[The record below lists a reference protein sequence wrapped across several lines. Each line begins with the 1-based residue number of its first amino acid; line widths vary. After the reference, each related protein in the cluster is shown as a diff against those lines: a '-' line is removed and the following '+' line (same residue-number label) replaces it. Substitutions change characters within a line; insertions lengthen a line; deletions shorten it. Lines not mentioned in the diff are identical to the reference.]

1 MQMELVKGM
10 NVLIRTGKYAGKTG
24 TLLNQF
30 KGDWLVQFDQANAG
44 YIGNAL
50 VQILQGRQFYPV
62 KDAPADTII
71 PQRSTDGSAGY
82 DFHLPCDVVIKP
94 RSSSKLIFT
103 NVKCKIPN
111 YEYLQLKIRSS
122 ISVKYHLALEGSGVI
137 DPDYFENPKND
148 GNIGI
153 QLRNDSNKWV
163 RLTKGTRICQGIFK
177 EFLITDDDAA
187 FDKEARKGGFGST
200 GK

>member
-30 KGDWLVQFDQANAG
+30 KGDWLVQFDQAHAG

-82 DFHLPCDVVIKP
+82 DFVMPERIVIRP
-94 RSSSKLIFT
+94 NSSSKVIYL
-103 NVKCKIPN
+103 NVKCKIPQ
-111 YEYLQLKIRSS
+111 YEYLQIVIRSS
-122 ISVKYHLALEGSGVI
+122 LGAKKHLSLECSGVI
-137 DPDYFENPKND
+137 DSDYFENPQND

-153 QLRNDSNKWV
+153 KLRNNSNRWV
-163 RLTKGTRICQGIFK
+163 ILQKGERVCQGIFR
-177 EFLITDDDAA
+177 EFLITDDDLA